1 MMLHRRNRRRRF
13 YGCVVGMSRGHRIDG
28 LRDVQSDAKLFHNAR
43 RASIRACCHIVN
55 QRASCAI
62 DDLAEALLNL
72 KKKF

>member
-1 MMLHRRNRRRRF
+1 
-13 YGCVVGMSRGHRIDG
+13 MSRGHRIDG